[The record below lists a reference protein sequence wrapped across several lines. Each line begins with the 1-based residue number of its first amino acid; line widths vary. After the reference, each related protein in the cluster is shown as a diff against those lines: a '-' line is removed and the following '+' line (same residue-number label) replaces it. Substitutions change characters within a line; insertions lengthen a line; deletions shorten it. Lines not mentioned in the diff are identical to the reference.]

1 MEKIIARERL
11 VRWNENLKIFHEK
24 KQSQKNFDRAREISF
39 RIGYMPS

>member
-24 KQSQKNFDRAREISF
+24 KTVPEKF
-39 RIGYMPS
+39 R